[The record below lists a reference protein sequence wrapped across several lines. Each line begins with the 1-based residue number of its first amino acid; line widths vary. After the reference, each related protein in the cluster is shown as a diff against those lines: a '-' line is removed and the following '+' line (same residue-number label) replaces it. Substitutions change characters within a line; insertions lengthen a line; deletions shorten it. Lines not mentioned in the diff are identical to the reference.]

1 MEKGNLSINSDN
13 ILPIIKKWLYSDIE
27 IFVRELVSN
36 ASDAINKLDRL
47 DRIGEIDLPD
57 EDFSITVTLD
67 AANKQI
73 RFSDNGV
80 GMTAD
85 EIKKYI
91 NQIAF
96 SGATDFINQY
106 KDKMEA
112 GGDIIGHF
120 GLGFYSAFMVADK
133 VEIDTLSYQEEAMP
147 ALWSCDGGI
156 EFSITEGT
164 RTTRGTDIIL
174 HVGDEGAEFL
184 NDYKLRSV
192 IKKYC
197 SFIPVDIYYEN
208 AATVPKEGEDEE
220 APAPINDKKPL
231 WTKKPSDCT
240 DEDYKDFYRQLF
252 MDFNEPLFWIHLNM
266 DHPFRL
272 KGILYFPRLKH
283 ELEYVEGQVKLFSNQ
298 VFVADNIKEVV
309 PEFLLLLKGVMD
321 CPDLPLNV
329 SRSFLQNDGYVN
341 KMSTY
346 IVRKVADKLVSLAND
361 DREGFSKFW
370 DDISQFVKYG
380 IVRQEGF
387 YEKVKDAVLYKSTK
401 DEYFTIAEY
410 LTRNEEKIGKKVIY
424 TDDVELHGQ
433 YVRLFEEQGV
443 DCIQLTSRL
452 DTPFM
457 SHVERHEDGLT
468 FVRIDADP
476 SSVLAGGDDGGSEG
490 HEGLIQLFKDN
501 IEDEIAVEVQEFKN
515 PDTPAMI
522 FISEEAHRMAEMS
535 KMYGLSNMPGMSVS
549 EDKKLVLNS
558 SNALIKKLMDK
569 GTAAEDG
576 KIICEH
582 IWDMASLSH
591 KHLDPARMDKFI
603 QRNIAI
609 LQRFSK

>member
-47 DRIGEIDLPD
+47 DRLGEIDLPD
-57 EDFSITVTLD
+57 EDFRITVTLD
-67 AANKQI
+67 AAKRSI
-73 RFSDNGV
+73 TFSDNGV
-80 GMTAD
+80 GMDAE

-120 GLGFYSAFMVADK
+120 GLGFYSAFMVTHK
-133 VEIDTLSYQEEAMP
+133 VEINTLSYREGAQP

-156 EFSITEGT
+156 EYEITGGT
-164 RTTRGTDIIL
+164 RTERGTDVIL
-174 HVGDEGAEFL
+174 HIGEDGNEFL
-184 NDYKLRSV
+184 NDYKLRQSL
-192 IKKYC
+192 KKYC

-208 AATVPKEGEDEE
+208 VATEVKEGDDE
-220 APAPINDKKPL
+220 PTPINDKKPL
-231 WTKKPSDCT
+231 WTKKPSDCS
-240 DEDYKDFYRQLF
+240 DDDYKKFYRDLF

-329 SRSFLQNDGYVN
+329 SRSFLQNDGYVT

-346 IVRKVADKLVSLAND
+346 IVRKVADKLVSLATAD
-361 DREGFSKFW
+361 KEAYSKFW

-380 IVRQEGF
+380 VVRQDDF
-387 YEKVKDAVLYKSTK
+387 YNKVKDAVLYKSAAG
-401 DEYFTIAEY
+401 EYFSIGEY
-410 LTRNEEKIGKKVIY
+410 LERNEEKVGKKVIY
-424 TDDVELHGQ
+424 TDDINLHGQ
-433 YVRLFEEQGV
+433 YVKLFEAEGV
-443 DCIQLTSRL
+443 DCILLTSRL
-452 DTPFM
+452 DVPFM
-457 SHVERHEDGLT
+457 SHVERFEEGLT

-476 SSVLAGGDDGGSEG
+476 SSVLLADDNKETFDD
-490 HEGLIQLFKDN
+490 LIALFKEN
-501 IEDEIAVEVQEFKN
+501 LEDEIAIEVQAFKN
-515 PDTPAMI
+515 PTTPAMI
-522 FISEEAHRMAEMS
+522 FISEDQHRMNEMS
-535 KMYGLSNMPGMSVS
+535 KLYGFSLPGLEMGD
-549 EDKKLVLNS
+549 DKKLVLNANNELVKS
-558 SNALIKKLMDK
+558 LNEGGKD
-569 GTAAEDG
+569 AEDT
-576 KIICEH
+576 KILCEH

-591 KHLDPARMDKFI
+591 KHLEPERMEKFI
-603 QRNIAI
+603 QRNVLI
-609 LQRFSK
+609 LQKLADK